1 MQLHFRQLI
10 IALAAGGPF
19 EDMVLVLELIIL
31 GLELA
36 NLFRMG
42 LRKLFDRSGPTVC
55 TALRN
60 NIDQVLFNRTSIRAL
75 QSSRTIVA
83 LGTELLRLNN
93 SLWAED
99 TGPESQNSG
108 DLGSLPYCF

>member
-1 MQLHFRQLI
+1 MQLHFSQLI
-10 IALAAGGPF
+10 LALAVSGPF
-19 EDMVLVLELIIL
+19 KVTQLALELIIL

-83 LGTELLRLNN
+83 LVAELSRQNN
-93 SLWAED
+93 SLRAED
-99 TGPESQNSG
+99 TGPESQFRWG
-108 DLGSLPYCF
+108 L